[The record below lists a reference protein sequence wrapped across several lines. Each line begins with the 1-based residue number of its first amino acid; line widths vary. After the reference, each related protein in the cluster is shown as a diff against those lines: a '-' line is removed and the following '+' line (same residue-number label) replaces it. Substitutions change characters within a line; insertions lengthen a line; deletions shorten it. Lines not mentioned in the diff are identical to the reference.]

1 MHSLSESFSSYS
13 IFLLRIYKDKVGK
26 TAKIIKCA
34 TKVRIIANN
43 SPLS

>member
-1 MHSLSESFSSYS
+1 MITVKLVLVNKYGDF
-13 IFLLRIYKDKVGK
+13 VGK

-43 SPLS
+43 SPLN